1 MHVEHHHLPGRA
13 IGRPM
18 EVRLFGHD
26 GQPVLVFPSQDG
38 RAWDFEG
45 FGMIDACAPL
55 IEAGRV
61 RLFVVDGIDWES
73 WTNQGAAPWDR
84 ARRHQ
89 DYDRWVMD
97 EVVPFVKH
105 RTWRESIWTTG
116 CSMGALHAANFFFRH
131 PEAFDG
137 VIAIS
142 GLYDTTTFVGGFC
155 NDDVYFNSPLKFLP
169 HLHDGRVLDLYRRA
183 RIAVLVG
190 QGAWE
195 EECLADT
202 RALGRVLAEKGVPAW
217 IDEWGH
223 DVNHDWPWW
232 RKMLPHALERL
243 GV

>member
-1 MHVEHHHLPGRA
+1 MHVEHHHLPGQA

-61 RLFVVDGIDWES
+61 RLFVVDGNDWES

-84 ARRHQ
+84 ARRHN

-105 RTWRESIWTTG
+105 KTWRESIWTTG

-169 HLHDGRVLDLYRRA
+169 NLHDGRVLDLYRRA

-232 RKMLPHALERL
+232 RRMLPHALLRL